1 MRLAKTTIVST
12 LSSALLGRE
21 TDILSSE
28 FSGPLG
34 TLPWRV
40 VAQIR
45 NLAPKTY
52 VIYAWT
58 IGHGGRTRSA
68 TEYRIQLKLPG
79 RTNLDFGDG
88 TTILLGL
95 YDGSLDP
102 QAERFGT
109 RDARVIV
116 AWDPV
121 LHLKPGASSSC
132 QVSIDLIEEAY
143 LNGAATVVRQLSTG
157 IEEIIIAM
165 RLENFS
171 DYLGEVVGGHERVNV
186 AALSSYR
193 NTEL

>member
-1 MRLAKTTIVST
+1 MK
-12 LSSALLGRE
+12 
-21 TDILSSE
+21 
-28 FSGPLG
+28 
-34 TLPWRV
+34 
-40 VAQIR
+40 AQIR
-45 NLAPKTY
+45 HLALWMY
-52 VIYAWT
+52 VVYAWT
-58 IGHGGRTRSA
+58 IGHGGRTRAA

-79 RTNLDFGDG
+79 QPKLAFDDG
-88 TTILLGL
+88 TTILIGL

-102 QAERFGT
+102 QADRFGT
-109 RDARVIV
+109 RDARILV

-132 QVSIDLIEEAY
+132 QVSIGQIEEAY
-143 LNGAATVVRQLSTG
+143 LNGAATAVRRLNTG

-171 DYLGEVVGGHERVNV
+171 DYLGEVVGGHGRVSV